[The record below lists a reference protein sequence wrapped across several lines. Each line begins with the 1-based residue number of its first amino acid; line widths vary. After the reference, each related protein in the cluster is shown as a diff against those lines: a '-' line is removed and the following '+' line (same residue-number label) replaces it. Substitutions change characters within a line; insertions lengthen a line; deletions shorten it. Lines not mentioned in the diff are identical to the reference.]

1 MRILAYILPKPA
13 LDAGQ
18 TGWRTQRVSQST
30 KVTAGLVVIGDEI
43 LSGRTQD
50 ANIAY
55 LAKWL
60 NEEGVALGE
69 VRIVGDEQSA
79 IIEAVDALRDRCDY
93 CFTTGGIGPT
103 HDDITVD
110 AIAGAFGVDV
120 VYNDEALQMLANY
133 YGAQELTEARKRMA
147 RVPDGGDLIRN
158 PKSSAP
164 GVRKDNVFM
173 LAGIPG
179 IMRGMLEG
187 LRGELAGAEP
197 MLSDAVTV
205 FAPESEMAER
215 LAAIQEA
222 NPQVSIGSYPFFRE
236 GRIGAELVVRST
248 DSANIDPVLAAIRQ
262 AADAIA
268 AEWVNGESSA
278 DSP

>member
-1 MRILAYILPKPA
+1 MK
-13 LDAGQ
+13 
-18 TGWRTQRVSQST
+18 QST
-30 KVTAGLVVIGDEI
+30 RVTAGLVVIGDEI

-60 NEEGVALGE
+60 NEEGVALSE
-69 VRIVGDEQSA
+69 VRIVGDDRRA
-79 IIEAVDALRDRCDY
+79 IIEAVNALRERCDY

-110 AIAGAFGVDV
+110 AVAGAFDVEV
-120 VYNDEALQMLANY
+120 VYSEEALRMLAEY
-133 YGAQELTEARKRMA
+133 YGRQELTEARKRMA
-147 RVPDGGDLIRN
+147 RVPDGGGLVRN
-158 PKSSAP
+158 PMSSAP

-197 MLSDAVTV
+197 MLSSAVIV
-205 FAPESEMAER
+205 FAPESEMAEG
-215 LAAIQEA
+215 LAAVQDAHPEVA
-222 NPQVSIGSYPFFRE
+222 IGSYPFFRQ
-236 GRIGAELVVRST
+236 GKIGAELVVRST
-248 DSANIDPVLAAIRQ
+248 NAENIPPVLAAIRH
-262 AADAIA
+262 AAESIE
-268 AEWVNGESSA
+268 AEWVDGE
-278 DSP
+278 PLE

>member
-1 MRILAYILPKPA
+1 M
-13 LDAGQ
+13 
-18 TGWRTQRVSQST
+18 SQST
-30 KVTAGLVVIGDEI
+30 RVTAGLVVIGDEI

-60 NEEGVALGE
+60 NEEGVVLHE
-69 VRIVGDEQSA
+69 VRIIGDDRQA
-79 IIEAVDALRDRCDY
+79 IIEAVNALRQRCDY

-110 AIAGAFGVDV
+110 AVAGAFDVGV
-120 VYNDEALQMLANY
+120 VYNDEALQMLAGH
-133 YGAQELTEARKRMA
+133 YGLEELTEARKRMA
-147 RVPDGGDLIRN
+147 RVPDGGGLVRN
-158 PKSSAP
+158 PISGAP

-205 FAPESEMAER
+205 FSPESEMAER
-215 LAAIQEA
+215 LGAIQDA
-222 NPQVSIGSYPFFRE
+222 HPGVSIGSYPFFRE
-236 GRIGAELVVRST
+236 GRIGAALVVRST
-248 DSANIDPVLAAIRQ
+248 SAADIPPVLAAIRG
-262 AADAIA
+262 A
-268 AEWVNGESSA
+268 AEAIGADWVDGEPPA
-278 DSP
+278 

>member
-1 MRILAYILPKPA
+1 M
-13 LDAGQ
+13 
-18 TGWRTQRVSQST
+18 TQSET
-30 KVTAGLVVIGDEI
+30 VTAGLVVIGDEI

-60 NEEGVALGE
+60 NEEGVILAE
-69 VRIVGDEQSA
+69 VRIVADDRHA
-79 IIEAVDALRDRCDY
+79 IIEAVNALRERCDY

-110 AIAGAFGVDV
+110 AVAGAFDLAV
-120 VYNDEALQMLANY
+120 VYNDEALAMLANY
-133 YGAQELTEARKRMA
+133 YEPGELTESRKRMA
-147 RVPDGGDLIRN
+147 RVPEGGGLIMN
-158 PKSSAP
+158 PKSKAP
-164 GVRKDNVFM
+164 GVRIDNVFM

-205 FAPESEMAER
+205 YAPESEMAEG
-215 LAAIQEA
+215 LAAIQDAHPE
-222 NPQVSIGSYPFFRE
+222 VSIGSYPFFLN

-248 DSANIDPVLAAIRQ
+248 NAADIPPVLAAIRN
-262 AADAIA
+262 AADSIDAQ
-268 AEWVNGESSA
+268 WTNGGPQE
-278 DSP
+278 

>member
-1 MRILAYILPKPA
+1 MN
-13 LDAGQ
+13 
-18 TGWRTQRVSQST
+18 QST

-60 NEEGVALGE
+60 NEEGVVLAE
-69 VRIVGDEQSA
+69 VRIVGDEQDA
-79 IIEAVDALRDRCDY
+79 IIEAVNTLRERCDY

-110 AIAGAFGVDV
+110 AVAAAFGSEI
-120 VYNDEALQMLANY
+120 VYNDVALKMLSDY
-133 YGAQELTEARKRMA
+133 YGAEELTEARKRMA
-147 RVPDGGDLIRN
+147 RVPSGGDLIEN
-158 PKSSAP
+158 PKSKAP

-187 LRGELAGAEP
+187 LRGELAGVEP
-197 MLSDAVTV
+197 VQSDAVTV
-205 FAPESEMAER
+205 YAPESEMAEA
-215 LAAIQEA
+215 LAAIQNA
-222 NPQVSIGSYPFFRE
+222 NPEVSIGSYPFFRE
-236 GRIGAELVVRST
+236 GKVGAELVVRST
-248 DSANIDPVLAAIRQ
+248 DAGNIPPVLAAVRD
-262 AADAIA
+262 AADSIK
-268 AEWVNGESSA
+268 AEWVDGELSS
-278 DSP
+278 

>member
-1 MRILAYILPKPA
+1 M
-13 LDAGQ
+13 
-18 TGWRTQRVSQST
+18 SQST
-30 KVTAGLVVIGDEI
+30 RVTAGLVVIGDEI

-60 NEEGVALGE
+60 NEEGVVLTE
-69 VRIVGDEQSA
+69 VRIVGDNHQA
-79 IIEAVDALRDRCDY
+79 IIEAVNALRERCDY

-110 AIAGAFGVDV
+110 AVAGAFEVEV
-120 VYNDEALQMLANY
+120 TYHQEALEILTEY
-133 YGAQELTEARKRMA
+133 YGPNELTEARKRMA
-147 RVPDGGDLIRN
+147 RVPDGGGLVKN
-158 PKSSAP
+158 PMSGAP
-164 GVRKDNVFM
+164 GVCKDNVFM

-215 LAAIQEA
+215 LAAIQDAHPE
-222 NPQVSIGSYPFFRE
+222 VSIGSYPFFRN
-236 GRIGAELVVRST
+236 GQIGAELVVRCT
-248 DSANIDPVLAAIRQ
+248 NAEKIQPVLAAIRH
-262 AADAIA
+262 A
-268 AEWVNGESSA
+268 AEAISAAWEDGETRA
-278 DSP
+278 

>member
-1 MRILAYILPKPA
+1 
-13 LDAGQ
+13 
-18 TGWRTQRVSQST
+18 
-30 KVTAGLVVIGDEI
+30 VTAGLVVIGDEI

-50 ANIAY
+50 ANIAH

-60 NEEGVALGE
+60 NEEGVVLSE
-69 VRIVGDEQSA
+69 VRIVGDERTA
-79 IIEAVDALRDRCDY
+79 IVEAVNALRERCDY

-103 HDDITVD
+103 HDDITIDSVAD
-110 AIAGAFGVDV
+110 ALDVGV
-120 VYNDEALQMLANY
+120 VYNDEALDMLAGY
-133 YGAQELTEARKRMA
+133 YGREELTEARKRMA
-147 RVPDGGDLIRN
+147 RVPEGGDLIRN

-197 MLSDAVTV
+197 MQSDAVTV
-205 FAPESEMAER
+205 FAPESEMADG
-215 LAAIQEA
+215 LAAIQDA
-222 NPQVSIGSYPFFRE
+222 YPWVSIGSYPFFRE

-248 DSANIDPVLAAIRQ
+248 DAGEIPPVLAAIRG
-262 AADAIA
+262 AAEAIG
-268 AEWVNGESSA
+268 AEWVGGEASE
-278 DSP
+278 

>member
-1 MRILAYILPKPA
+1 MA
-13 LDAGQ
+13 
-18 TGWRTQRVSQST
+18 QSS
-30 KVTAGLVVIGDEI
+30 KVIAGLVVIGDEI

-60 NEEGVALGE
+60 NEEGVALSE
-69 VRIVGDEQSA
+69 VRVVADDPTA
-79 IIEAVDALRDRCDY
+79 IIEAVNALRERCDY

-110 AIAGAFGVDV
+110 AVADAFDVGV
-120 VYNDEALQMLANY
+120 VYNDEALQMLAGH
-133 YGAQELTEARKRMA
+133 YGAEQLTEPRKRMA
-147 RVPDGGDLIRN
+147 RVPDGGDLVRN
-158 PKSSAP
+158 PISGAP

-197 MLSDAVTV
+197 MKSDAVTV
-205 FAPESEMAER
+205 FAAESEMAER
-215 LAAIQEA
+215 LAAIQDASPEVA
-222 NPQVSIGSYPFFRE
+222 IGSYPFFRQGE
-236 GRIGAELVVRST
+236 IGAALVVRST
-248 DSANIDPVLAAIRQ
+248 DATNIPPVLTAIRQ
-262 AADAIA
+262 AAETIGARWVDGEP
-268 AEWVNGESSA
+268 AE
-278 DSP
+278 

>member
-1 MRILAYILPKPA
+1 M
-13 LDAGQ
+13 
-18 TGWRTQRVSQST
+18 TQKTS
-30 KVTAGLVVIGDEI
+30 VTAGLVVIGDEI

-60 NEEGVALGE
+60 NEEGVVLHE
-69 VRIVGDEQSA
+69 VRIVGDDRAA
-79 IIEAVDALRDRCDY
+79 IVEAVNALRERCDY

-103 HDDITVD
+103 HDDITIDSVAD
-110 AIAGAFGVDV
+110 ALNVGV
-120 VYNDEALQMLANY
+120 VYNDEALEMLAGY
-133 YGAQELTEARKRMA
+133 YGKEELTEARKRMA
-147 RVPDGGDLIRN
+147 RVPEGGDLIRN

-197 MLSDAVTV
+197 MQSDAVTV
-205 FAPESEMAER
+205 YAPESEMADS
-215 LAAIQEA
+215 LSGIQDA
-222 NPQVSIGSYPFFRE
+222 HPDVSIGSYPFFRQ
-236 GRIGAELVVRST
+236 GKIGAELVVRST
-248 DSANIDPVLAAIRQ
+248 DAGKIPPVLAAIR
-262 AADAIA
+262 AAAEAIG
-268 AEWVNGESSA
+268 AEWVDGEASE
-278 DSP
+278 

>member
-1 MRILAYILPKPA
+1 M
-13 LDAGQ
+13 
-18 TGWRTQRVSQST
+18 
-30 KVTAGLVVIGDEI
+30 IGDEI

-60 NEEGVALGE
+60 NEEGVVLAE
-69 VRIVGDEQSA
+69 VRIVGDEHAA
-79 IIEAVDALRDRCDY
+79 IIEAVNTLRERCDY

-120 VYNDEALQMLANY
+120 IYNEEALQMLAGY
-133 YGAQELTEARKRMA
+133 YGADELTEARKRMA
-147 RVPDGGDLIRN
+147 RVPDGGDLVRN
-158 PKSSAP
+158 PKSGAP

-187 LRGELAGAEP
+187 LRGELAGAAP

-205 FAPESEMAER
+205 FSPESEMAEA
-215 LAAIQEA
+215 LSAIQNAHPE
-222 NPQVSIGSYPFFRE
+222 VTIGSYPFFRE
-236 GRIGAELVVRST
+236 GKIGAELVVRST
-248 DSANIDPVLAAIRQ
+248 ATENINPVLAAIRE
-262 AADAIA
+262 AADAIG
-268 AEWVNGESSA
+268 AEWIDGEA
-278 DSP
+278 PA

>member
-1 MRILAYILPKPA
+1 M
-13 LDAGQ
+13 
-18 TGWRTQRVSQST
+18 TQSGT
-30 KVTAGLVVIGDEI
+30 VTAGLVVIGDEI

-60 NEEGVALGE
+60 NEEGVVLKE
-69 VRIVGDEQSA
+69 VRIIGDDHLA
-79 IIEAVDALRDRCDY
+79 IIEAVNALRERCDY

-110 AIAGAFGVDV
+110 AIAGAFGVEV
-120 VYNDEALQMLANY
+120 VYNEEALQMLAGH
-133 YGAQELTEARKRMA
+133 YGSGQLTEARKRMA
-147 RVPDGGDLIRN
+147 RVPDGADLVKN
-158 PKSSAP
+158 PISGAP

-205 FAPESEMAER
+205 FSPESEMAEA
-215 LAAIQEA
+215 LTAIQAAHPE
-222 NPQVSIGSYPFFRE
+222 VSIGSYPFFQKGE
-236 GRIGAELVVRST
+236 IGAALVVRST
-248 DSANIDPVLAAIRQ
+248 DASDIPPVLEAIRR
-262 AADAIA
+262 A
-268 AEWVNGESSA
+268 AEAIGARWVDGEPPA
-278 DSP
+278 

>member
-1 MRILAYILPKPA
+1 M
-13 LDAGQ
+13 
-18 TGWRTQRVSQST
+18 SQAT
-30 KVTAGLVVIGDEI
+30 RVTAGLVVIGDEI

-60 NEEGVALGE
+60 NEEGVVLSE
-69 VRIVGDEQSA
+69 VRIVGDDRLA
-79 IIEAVDALRDRCDY
+79 IIEAVNALRERCDY

-110 AIAGAFGVDV
+110 AIAGAFEVDV
-120 VYNDEALQMLANY
+120 TYNEEALQMLGEY
-133 YGAQELTEARKRMA
+133 YGPQELTDARKRMA
-147 RVPDGGDLIRN
+147 RVPDGGGLVKN
-158 PKSSAP
+158 PMSGAP

-197 MLSDAVTV
+197 MLSASVTV
-205 FAPESEMAER
+205 LAPESEMAEG
-215 LAAIQEA
+215 LAAIQDAHPE
-222 NPQVSIGSYPFFRE
+222 VSIGSYPFFRQ
-236 GRIGAELVVRST
+236 GQIGAELVVRST
-248 DSANIDPVLAAIRQ
+248 NAERIPPVLAAIRR
-262 AADAIA
+262 AADAISA
-268 AEWVNGESSA
+268 AWVDGES
-278 DSP
+278 

>member
-1 MRILAYILPKPA
+1 V
-13 LDAGQ
+13 
-18 TGWRTQRVSQST
+18 TQSDT
-30 KVTAGLVVIGDEI
+30 VTAGLVVIGDEI

-60 NEEGVALGE
+60 NEEGVALRE
-69 VRIVGDEQSA
+69 VRVVADDPAA
-79 IIEAVDALRDRCDY
+79 IIEAVNTLRERCDY

-110 AIAGAFGVDV
+110 AVAEGFGVGI
-120 VYNDEALQMLANY
+120 VYNEEALQMLAGH
-133 YGAQELTEARKRMA
+133 YGADQLTDARKRMA
-147 RVPDGGDLIRN
+147 RVPEGGDLVRN
-158 PKSSAP
+158 PISGAP

-197 MLSDAVTV
+197 MQSDAVTV
-205 FAPESEMAER
+205 FAAESEMAER
-215 LAAIQEA
+215 LAAIQDA
-222 NPQVSIGSYPFFRE
+222 NPDVSIGSYPFFRQGE
-236 GRIGAELVVRST
+236 IGAALVVRST
-248 DSANIDPVLAAIRQ
+248 DGQRIPPVLKAIR
-262 AADAIA
+262 AA
-268 AEWVNGESSA
+268 AEAIGARWVNGE
-278 DSP
+278 PPE

>member
-1 MRILAYILPKPA
+1 MTHA
-13 LDAGQ
+13 
-18 TGWRTQRVSQST
+18 RT
-30 KVTAGLVVIGDEI
+30 VTAGLVVVGDEI

-60 NEEGVALGE
+60 NEEGVVLKE
-69 VRIVGDEQSA
+69 VRIIGDERPA
-79 IIEAVDALRDRCDY
+79 IIEAVNALRQRCDY

-110 AIAGAFGVDV
+110 AVAGAFDVGVI
-120 VYNDEALQMLANY
+120 YNEEALQMLAGH
-133 YGAQELTEARKRMA
+133 YGPEQLTEARKRMA
-147 RVPDGGDLIRN
+147 RVPDGGDLVKN
-158 PKSSAP
+158 PISGAP

-215 LAAIQEA
+215 LAAIQDAHPE
-222 NPQVSIGSYPFFRE
+222 VSIGSYPFFRQGE
-236 GRIGAELVVRST
+236 IGAALVVRST
-248 DSANIDPVLAAIRQ
+248 NAGHIPPVLAAIRQ
-262 AADAIA
+262 AAEAIDAR
-268 AEWVNGESSA
+268 WVDGEA
-278 DSP
+278 LT

>member
-1 MRILAYILPKPA
+1 MP
-13 LDAGQ
+13 
-18 TGWRTQRVSQST
+18 SST
-30 KVTAGLVVIGDEI
+30 RVTAGLVVIGDEI

-60 NEEGVALGE
+60 NEEGVSLAE
-69 VRIVGDEQSA
+69 VRVVGDDHAA
-79 IIEAVDALRDRCDY
+79 IIEAVNALRERCDY

-110 AIAGAFGVDV
+110 AVAGAFDV
-120 VYNDEALQMLANY
+120 EIVYHDEALQMLSDY
-133 YGAQELTEARKRMA
+133 YGPRELTESRKRMA
-147 RVPDGGDLIRN
+147 RVPDGGDLVRN
-158 PKSSAP
+158 PKSGAP

-197 MLSDAVTV
+197 MQSDAVTV
-205 FAPESEMAER
+205 FSPESEMAEG
-215 LAAIQEA
+215 LAAIQDAHPE
-222 NPQVSIGSYPFFRE
+222 VSIGSYPFFRE

-248 DSANIDPVLAAIRQ
+248 DAADIPPVLTAIRR
-262 AADAIA
+262 A
-268 AEWVNGESSA
+268 AEAIGADWVDGENA
-278 DSP
+278 E